1 MSKYYLVAKSKNSE
15 DFEIIKFRENEIYS
29 NGNDVLERCFN
40 LEKIDLFTSRFH
52 TEEKLIQY
60 LKENG
65 RIKTDDVDLFV
76 VSRNGNKIK
85 FLNCIYYFGN
95 RVELLRNIMI
105 DSDKSKLNED
115 SKFASSLLDDFIT
128 NIYERDKYYT
138 LVTYGYTD
146 IYKKFVDY
154 FRGRNVDLKTLLA
167 AKYRDGKWALTSYN
181 LHRNIIDSYQLFNK
195 FYREHDMFTAI
206 SDHNRKTRINRESI
220 INGIR
225 QLTDK
230 DYVEGQMSMFDMMD
244 VSTNSEV
251 KQAEEKQVS
260 STVSEQRTKQ
270 AEQFVQT
277 KILTHDDKLVE
288 VMTFLNKFPRGM
300 FVGDNLEFNTRIF
313 PGCDVSE
320 LNKISVRLKRLINS
334 YTVIKYHYDRAVEY
348 RGNTRE
354 LAIDLNQDKKT
365 ILKLLEKDTILD
377 KFYDFCMLY
386 DKIKT
391 EYESKV
397 MDGKVY
403 GKREDN

>member
-85 FLNCIYYFGN
+85 FLSCIYYFGN

-115 SKFASSLLDDFIT
+115 SKLASSLLDDFIT

-167 AKYRDGKWALTSYN
+167 
-181 LHRNIIDSYQLFNK
+181 
-195 FYREHDMFTAI
+195 
-206 SDHNRKTRINRESI
+206 
-220 INGIR
+220 
-225 QLTDK
+225 
-230 DYVEGQMSMFDMMD
+230 
-244 VSTNSEV
+244 
-251 KQAEEKQVS
+251 
-260 STVSEQRTKQ
+260 
-270 AEQFVQT
+270 
-277 KILTHDDKLVE
+277 
-288 VMTFLNKFPRGM
+288 
-300 FVGDNLEFNTRIF
+300 
-313 PGCDVSE
+313 
-320 LNKISVRLKRLINS
+320 
-334 YTVIKYHYDRAVEY
+334 
-348 RGNTRE
+348 
-354 LAIDLNQDKKT
+354 
-365 ILKLLEKDTILD
+365 
-377 KFYDFCMLY
+377 LY
-386 DKIKT
+386 A
-391 EYESKV
+391 
-397 MDGKVY
+397 
-403 GKREDN
+403 